1 MPKRT
6 NNNDASRG
14 RWWCALQGMGSVDR
28 RWSEGGATMNR
39 HILKRK
45 GGPVG
50 SYMSNGG
57 GGGFRL
63 PTMAS
68 GARGRATVA
77 QQWHGSDE
85 RGWAAA
91 SRVARQG
98 SETKGLTYGPPWWF
112 K

>member
-50 SYMSNGG
+50 SYMSNGRG
-57 GGGFRL
+57 GGVPVADNGKRC
-63 PTMAS
+63 TRS
-68 GARGRATVA
+68 GDCGPTVA
-77 QQWHGSDE
+77 
-85 RGWAAA
+85 
-91 SRVARQG
+91 RVRRARVG
-98 SETKGLTYGPPWWF
+98 GGEPRSATGE
-112 K
+112 

>member
-6 NNNDASRG
+6 NNNDTSRG

-57 GGGFRL
+57 GGGSGCRKWQAVHAVGRL
-63 PTMAS
+63 WPNS
-68 GARGRATVA
+68 GTGPMSAGGR
-77 QQWHGSDE
+77 
-85 RGWAAA
+85 RRAA
-91 SRVARQG
+91 
-98 SETKGLTYGPPWWF
+98 
-112 K
+112 